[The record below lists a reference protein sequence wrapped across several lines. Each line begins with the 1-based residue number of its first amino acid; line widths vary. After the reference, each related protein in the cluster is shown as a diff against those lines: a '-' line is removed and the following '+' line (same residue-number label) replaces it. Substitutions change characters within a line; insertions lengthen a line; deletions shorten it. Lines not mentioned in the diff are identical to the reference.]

1 MKKYEAIYILD
12 DRRLDDQGDVFVGE
26 LTKYIESLGGNVE
39 VAKSLGRKQLAS
51 PIRKRNTGIY
61 WDLEMNMPE
70 DKLKELHEH
79 YRLNDTVLR
88 DVVFI
93 FDRPAVTVRPRK
105 EKDDSGSQV
114 DDGPDESD
122 DDN

>member
-1 MKKYEAIYILD
+1 MKKYEAVYILD
-12 DRRLDDQGDVFVGE
+12 DRRLDDHGDVFVGE

-51 PIRKRNTGIY
+51 PIRKRNTGVY

-70 DKLKELHEH
+70 DKLAELHEH
-79 YRLNDTVLR
+79 YRMNDTVLR

-93 FDRPAVTVRPRK
+93 FDRPEITVLPRR
-105 EKDDSGSQV
+105 EKDSSSDIDQ
-114 DDGPDESD
+114 D
-122 DDN
+122 DDDQNDDD

>member
-1 MKKYEAIYILD
+1 MKKYEAVYILD
-12 DRRLDDQGDVFVGE
+12 DRRLDDHGDVFVGE

-51 PIRKRNTGIY
+51 PIRKRNTGVY

-70 DKLKELHEH
+70 DKLAELHEH
-79 YRLNDTVLR
+79 YRMNDTVLR

-93 FDRPAVTVRPRK
+93 FDRPEITVLPRREK
-105 EKDDSGSQV
+105 ESSSDV
-114 DDGPDESD
+114 DQD
-122 DDN
+122 DDDQNDDD

>member
-1 MKKYEAIYILD
+1 LKKYEAVYILD
-12 DRRLDDQGDVFVGE
+12 DRRLDDHGDVFVGE

-51 PIRKRNTGIY
+51 PIRKRNTGVY

-70 DKLKELHEH
+70 DKLAELHEH
-79 YRLNDTVLR
+79 YRMNDTVLR

-93 FDRPAVTVRPRK
+93 FDRPEITVLPRREK
-105 EKDDSGSQV
+105 ESSSDV
-114 DDGPDESD
+114 DQD
-122 DDN
+122 DDDQNDDD

>member
-1 MKKYEAIYILD
+1 LKKYEAVYILD
-12 DRRLDDQGDVFVGE
+12 DRRLDDHGDVFVGE
-26 LTKYIESLGGNVE
+26 LTKYIETLGGNVE

-51 PIRKRNTGIY
+51 PIRKRNTGVY
-61 WDLEMNMPE
+61 WDLELNLPE
-70 DKLKELHEH
+70 DKLKDLHEH

-93 FDRPAVTVRPRK
+93 FDRPAITQLPKRA
-105 EKDDSGSQV
+105 KDGDAPVAV
-114 DDGPDESD
+114 DIDDEEE